1 MLLGDPPQNPFS
13 TVSVKLG
20 RAGDVRC
27 TTALPPKA
35 DVHLRS
41 CYVAF
46 VPTRD
51 IGANGG
57 GDRQHIQNRAF
68 FSINRSLARGEARR
82 VRRPRLWLWSRMAQ
96 LTLSTKYVTVEVCNP
111 PASARGNIEITDS
124 GLDVRRDSVPIKLRI
139 FIDDVCWRL
148 IAELLVQTNFFKF
161 VVERIGFSQIVG
173 IAKLTDEIC
182 GS

>member
-1 MLLGDPPQNPFS
+1 
-13 TVSVKLG
+13 
-20 RAGDVRC
+20 
-27 TTALPPKA
+27 
-35 DVHLRS
+35 
-41 CYVAF
+41 
-46 VPTRD
+46 
-51 IGANGG
+51 
-57 GDRQHIQNRAF
+57 
-68 FSINRSLARGEARR
+68 
-82 VRRPRLWLWSRMAQ
+82 MAQ

-182 GS
+182 GSKEGPPFINALLLRGARINLEPRQPDRPRDSSALRFL